1 MRYYFNVDRRANRIY
16 YLTTMKVFDLDSA
29 RELLTLIKPLVET
42 INIKKQELY
51 SILAR
56 MEEEEDKLERLYMES
71 QSREI
76 DEEIRRYFQKIEVLG
91 GVIKGI
97 DPILIDFLSF
107 HQNRYIW
114 LCWKEDEDTILYW
127 HELDEGFAGRK
138 PVELLKED
146 LYL

>member
-1 MRYYFNVDRRANRIY
+1 MDKRANRIY
-16 YLTTMKVFDLDSA
+16 YLTSMKVFDLDSA

-76 DEEIRRYFQKIEVLG
+76 DEEIRRYFQKIEALG